1 MNRKRILGTAAAIG
15 GFAAF
20 AMLSGVPNAK
30 ADEVSDLR
38 ANNELLQQ
46 RLDQL
51 AQIGNVGPSRLFSA
65 DEKANI
71 EAATAGSF
79 PRSFLIPGTDTSI
92 RVGGNIT
99 WIADYYLEGG
109 QANGSPWSTTIGAN
123 GSVQSVGITNNAKGS
138 SDFGES
144 LRQSQLSV
152 ETRTPTPYGE
162 ARSYM
167 SFDWAG
173 STSYA
178 PGGTDPA
185 AISDNLVPRL
195 KYAYG
200 TLGGWLAGQAN
211 SNFEDPD
218 ANAETL
224 DFGGN
229 VGEPGRVRVA
239 QLRYTMPLSWAW
251 GGALS
256 FSAENPEV
264 EVFTPHG
271 ICGSDAGVSSAC
283 VSPGL
288 ATPTLAAQ
296 NVNPAKPVAPALTAA
311 LYIPQPWGHFDIS
324 GLLRPDLGLSDGTY
338 YSKDFV
344 GGGGH
349 LGFDVKPGW
358 FTPKDDF
365 TFHFTGGTGIGAYLN
380 SSTNAAI
387 ETNLNVP
394 TGPGALPCGASTPA
408 ATAIPATANC
418 VAAKMISSAG
428 AEIGYQHWWSD
439 NLRSTFSYGV
449 NREYGLSAAYLGT
462 GITSANK
469 ELQTAH
475 ANLIWNPVSF
485 VTIGIEYMWGERTV
499 AQGNAA
505 GPGGASTIPNSQQI
519 QTLIGKFDVAF

>member
-15 GFAAF
+15 GLAAF
-20 AMLSGVPNAK
+20 ALLTGVPNAK

-38 ANNELLQQ
+38 ANNDLLQQ
-46 RLDQL
+46 RLDQV
-51 AQIGNVGPSRLFSA
+51 AQAANNGPSRLFSA
-65 DEKANI
+65 DEKASVV
-71 EAATAGSF
+71 AATAGSF
-79 PRSFLIPGTDTSI
+79 PRSFLIPGTDTSL

-109 QANGSPWSTTIGAN
+109 QPNTSPWNTTIGAN
-123 GSVQSVGITNNAKGS
+123 GSTHSIGITGNPRGS
-138 SDFGES
+138 NSFGES
-144 LRQSQLSV
+144 MRQSKLSV

-167 SFDWAG
+167 EFDWAG
-173 STSYA
+173 SSNYD
-178 PGGTDPA
+178 PGGADPA
-185 AISDNLVPRL
+185 AISDNLQPRL

-264 EVFTPHG
+264 EVYTPTG
-271 ICGSDAGVSSAC
+271 ICGSDAGVSSSC
-283 VSPGL
+283 VSTGAGVLPL
-288 ATPTLAAQ
+288 N
-296 NVNPAKPVAPALTAA
+296 NVNPSKPIAPALTAA
-311 LYIPQPWGHFDIS
+311 LYIPQPWGHIDIS
-324 GLLRPDLGLSDGTY
+324 GLLRPDIGLSDGFY
-338 YSKDFV
+338 YSNNMV

-349 LGFDVKPGW
+349 IGISFKPGW
-358 FTPKDDF
+358 FTPKDNL
-365 TFHFTGGTGIGAYLN
+365 TFHFTGGTGLGAYLN
-380 SSTNAAI
+380 DSSNAAV
-387 ETNLNVP
+387 ETNMVNH
-394 TGPGALPCGASTPA
+394 TIAANGPCGAASTA
-408 ATAIPATANC
+408 YASTGGTVIPTTANC
-418 VAAKMISSAG
+418 VASKLIPSAG

-439 NLRSTFSYGV
+439 NLRSNFSYGV
-449 NREYGLSAAYLGT
+449 NREYDLSAAYLGT

-485 VTIGIEYMWGERTV
+485 VTIGIEYMWGQRTV
-499 AQGNAA
+499 AVSPVLGSSN
-505 GPGGASTIPNSQQI
+505 NSQQM

>member
-1 MNRKRILGTAAAIG
+1 MIRKRTWGTMTAIG
-15 GFAAF
+15 GLAAF
-20 AMLSGVPNAK
+20 ALLAGVPNAK

-46 RLDQL
+46 RLDQISQ
-51 AQIGNVGPSRLFSA
+51 AGNVGPSRMFSQDVQA
-65 DEKANI
+65 MTA
-71 EAATAGSF
+71 AATAGSF
-79 PRSFLIPGTDTSI
+79 PRSFLIPGTDTSL

-99 WIADYYLEGG
+99 YVADYYLEGG
-109 QANGSPWSTTIGAN
+109 TQASPWSTTIGAN
-123 GSVQSVGITNNAKGS
+123 GQVQAVGITGNPKGS
-138 SDFGES
+138 GVFGS
-144 LRQSQLSV
+144 SMRQSQLTI

-162 ARSYM
+162 ARTYM

-173 STSYA
+173 STNYA

-185 AISDNLVPRL
+185 AISNNLVPRL

-211 SNFEDPD
+211 SNFSDPD

-239 QLRYTMPLSWAW
+239 QLRYTMPLTWAW

-256 FSAENPEV
+256 FSAENSEV
-264 EVFTPHG
+264 EVFTRNG

-288 ATPTLAAQ
+288 GQVGGVALGALN
-296 NVNPAKPVAPALTAA
+296 NVNPAKPIAPVLTAA

-324 GLLRPDLGLSDGTY
+324 GVLRPDLGLSDGTF
-338 YSKDFV
+338 YSKNFV

-349 LGFDVKPGW
+349 IGFDIKPGW

-365 TFHFTGGTGIGAYLN
+365 TFHFTGGTGLGAYLN

-387 ETNLNVP
+387 ETNFVNAT
-394 TGPGALPCGASTPA
+394 TGSTGVCIAGAA
-408 ATAIPATANC
+408 ATTANC
-418 VAAKMISSAG
+418 VASKLIDSIGWEA
-428 AEIGYQHWWSD
+428 GYQHWWSD
-439 NLRSTFSYGV
+439 NLRSTFSYGM
-449 NREYGLSAAYLGT
+449 NREFGLSSTFLGAAT
-462 GITSANK
+462 AATANR

-475 ANLIWNPVSF
+475 ANLVWNPVSF
-485 VTIGIEYMWGERTV
+485 VTIGIEYLWGQRTV
-499 AQGNAA
+499 AAA
-505 GPGGASTIPNSQQI
+505 PAGTTNTTGQMQAI
-519 QTLIGKFDVAF
+519 IGKFDVAF

>member
-1 MNRKRILGTAAAIG
+1 MNRKRILGTATAIG

-20 AMLSGVPNAK
+20 ALLSGVPNAK

-46 RLDQL
+46 RLDQI
-51 AQIGNVGPSRLFSA
+51 AQTNNTGPSRLFSTDNQA
-65 DEKANI
+65 MTA
-71 EAATAGSF
+71 AATAGSF

-92 RVGGNIT
+92 RIGGNIT
-99 WIADYYLEGG
+99 WIADYYLQGG
-109 QANGSPWSTTIGAN
+109 NANGSPWSTTLGAN
-123 GSVQSVGITNNAKGS
+123 GTVQAIGVNVSNNAKGS
-138 SDFGES
+138 NDFGES
-144 LRQSQLSV
+144 MRQSQLSV

-162 ARSYM
+162 ARTYLSM
-167 SFDWAG
+167 DWAA
-173 STSYA
+173 STNYA

-185 AISDNLVPRL
+185 AISDNIVPRM

-218 ANAETL
+218 ANAEVL

-264 EVFTPHG
+264 EVYTPNG

-283 VSPGL
+283 V
-288 ATPTLAAQ
+288 ATGAGVAAIQ
-296 NVNPAKPVAPALTAA
+296 PNPAKPVAPALTAA
-311 LYIPQPWGHFDIS
+311 LYIPQPWGHIDIS
-324 GLLRPDLGLSDGTY
+324 GLLRPDIGLADGAY
-338 YSKDFV
+338 YSENFV

-349 LGFDVKPGW
+349 IGISVKPGW
-358 FTPKDDF
+358 FTPKDAF
-365 TFHFTGGTGIGAYLN
+365 TFHFTGGTGMGAYLN
-380 SSTNAAI
+380 SSTNAAV
-387 ETNLNVP
+387 ETNL
-394 TGPGALPCGASTPA
+394 SA
-408 ATAIPATANC
+408 ATIGATGAVCAPIGPSGVTTASCIRSKLVN
-418 VAAKMISSAG
+418 SAG

-449 NREYGLSAAYLGT
+449 NHQYNFSAAYIGT
-462 GITSANK
+462 TQMGAANK

-485 VTIGIEYMWGERTV
+485 VTIGLEWMWGERTI
-499 AQGNAA
+499 AA
-505 GPGGASTIPNSQQI
+505 VTSPAGSPSNNMQA
-519 QTLIGKFDVAF
+519 LIGKFDVAF

>member
-15 GFAAF
+15 GLTAF
-20 AMLSGVPNAK
+20 VLLTGVPNAK

-46 RLDQL
+46 RLDQI
-51 AQIGNVGPSRLFSA
+51 AQTGQIGPGARLFST
-65 DEKANI
+65 DEQQTI
-71 EAATAGSF
+71 VAATAGSF

-99 WIADYYLEGG
+99 WIADYYFEGG
-109 QANGSPWSTTIGAN
+109 PPNNSPWNTTIGAN
-123 GSVQSVGITNNAKGS
+123 GQVQGIGITNNAKGS
-138 SDFGES
+138 DVFGES
-144 LRQSQLSV
+144 MRQSQLSV

-162 ARSYM
+162 ARSYLSM
-167 SFDWAG
+167 DWAA
-173 STSYA
+173 STNYA

-185 AISDNLVPRL
+185 AISDNIVPRM

-218 ANAETL
+218 ANAEVI

-288 ATPTLAAQ
+288 STPAVAAQ
-296 NVNPAKPVAPALTAA
+296 NVNPAKPIAPAFTAA
-311 LYIPQPWGHFDIS
+311 LYIPEPWGHIDLS
-324 GLLRPDLGLSDGTY
+324 GVLRPDIGLSDGAY
-338 YSKDFV
+338 YSEDFV

-358 FTPKDDF
+358 FSPKDDF
-365 TFHFTGGTGIGAYLN
+365 TFHFTGGTGLGAYLN
-380 SSTNAAI
+380 SSTNAAV
-387 ETNLNVP
+387 ETNLGSAVP
-394 TGPGALPCGASTPA
+394 TTGASGPCVAGST
-408 ATAIPATANC
+408 TPATANC
-418 VAAKMISSAG
+418 VASKLIASAG

-449 NREYGLSAAYLGT
+449 NHQYGLSATYLGAAT
-462 GITSANK
+462 LATANR

-475 ANLIWNPVSF
+475 ANLMWNPVSF

-499 AQGNAA
+499 AAA
-505 GPGGASTIPNSQQI
+505 PAGTTATSQQL
-519 QTLIGKFDVAF
+519 QLLEGKFDVAF

>member
-1 MNRKRILGTAAAIG
+1 MDRKRILGTAAAIG
-15 GFAAF
+15 GLAAF
-20 AMLSGVPNAK
+20 ALLAGVPNAK

-46 RLDQL
+46 RLDQV
-51 AQIGNVGPSRLFSA
+51 AQIGNVGPSRVFSTDA
-65 DEKANI
+65 QAMTA
-71 EAATAGSF
+71 AATAGSF

-123 GSVQSVGITNNAKGS
+123 GSVQSVAFNNTTSAKSAG
-138 SDFGES
+138 DFGES
-144 LRQSQLSV
+144 MRQSQLSV

-173 STSYA
+173 ATAYA
-178 PGGTDPA
+178 PGGTSPA
-185 AISDNLVPRL
+185 EISDNLVPRL

-211 SNFEDPD
+211 SNFSDPD
-218 ANAETL
+218 ANSETL

-264 EVFTPHG
+264 EVFTPNG

-288 ATPTLAAQ
+288 ATPTIAAQ
-296 NVNPAKPVAPALTAA
+296 NVNPAKPVAPAMTAA
-311 LYIPQPWGHFDIS
+311 LYIPQPWGHIDLS
-324 GLLRPDLGLSDGTY
+324 ALLRPDIGLADGAY

-349 LGFDVKPGW
+349 LGFDIKPGW

-365 TFHFTGGTGIGAYLN
+365 TFHFTGGTGLGGYLN

-387 ETNLNVP
+387 ETNLSAVT
-394 TGPGALPCGASTPA
+394 TGATGVCGAGRRRHDGWRDDGKLRRVEDDPNVGRRNRLPA
-408 ATAIPATANC
+408 LVERQPALDVQLRRQPPVQPECRLYRRADRRGEQGAPDGSREPDVEPGVVRDDRHRVHVGRALGC
-418 VAAKMISSAG
+418 HRSGRHHRDFAADADPHR
-428 AEIGYQHWWSD
+428 QV
-439 NLRSTFSYGV
+439 RRGV
-449 NREYGLSAAYLGT
+449 
-462 GITSANK
+462 
-469 ELQTAH
+469 
-475 ANLIWNPVSF
+475 LI
-485 VTIGIEYMWGERTV
+485 
-499 AQGNAA
+499 
-505 GPGGASTIPNSQQI
+505 
-519 QTLIGKFDVAF
+519 

>member
-1 MNRKRILGTAAAIG
+1 MFRKRILGTMAAIG
-15 GFAAF
+15 GLAAF
-20 AMLSGVPNAK
+20 TLLTGAPKTN
-30 ADEVSDLR
+30 ADELSDLR

-51 AQIGNVGPSRLFSA
+51 AQTGNVGPSRLFSA
-65 DEKANI
+65 DQQKNI
-71 EAATAGSF
+71 VAATAGSF

-109 QANGSPWSTTIGAN
+109 NANGSPWSTTLGAN
-123 GSVQSVGITNNAKGS
+123 GQTHSVSITGNPKGS
-138 SDFGES
+138 NDFGES
-144 LRQSQLSV
+144 MRQSKLAI

-162 ARSYM
+162 ARTYM
-167 SFDWAG
+167 EFDWAG
-173 STSYA
+173 STNYA
-178 PGGTDPA
+178 PGGTGPA

-195 KYAYG
+195 RYAYG

-211 SNFEDPD
+211 SNFSDPD
-218 ANAETL
+218 ANPETL

-239 QLRYTMPLSWAW
+239 QLRYTIPLTWAW

-288 ATPTLAAQ
+288 STPALAAQ
-296 NVNPAKPVAPALTAA
+296 NVNPAKPIAPALTAA

-324 GLLRPDLGLSDGTY
+324 GVLRPDIGMSDGTF
-338 YSKDFV
+338 YSQNFV

-349 LGFDVKPGW
+349 LGFDIKPGW

-365 TFHFTGGTGIGAYLN
+365 MFQIVGGEGLGAYLN
-380 SSTNAAI
+380 DSSNAAI
-387 ETNLNVP
+387 ETNLNAAT
-394 TGPGALPCGASTPA
+394 TGANGVCGPASTS
-408 ATAIPATANC
+408 TTTVIPTTANC
-418 VAAKMISSAG
+418 VASKLIPSFGAAAG
-428 AEIGYQHWWSD
+428 YTHWWSD
-439 NLRSTFSYGV
+439 NLRSTFSYGMQ
-449 NREYGLSAAYLGT
+449 REYELSPTYIGT
-462 GITSANK
+462 QISSANR

-485 VTIGIEYMWGERTV
+485 VTIGIEYVWGQRTV
-499 AQGNAA
+499 AAHPA
-505 GPGGASTIPNSQQI
+505 GTTNTTGQMQA
-519 QTLIGKFDVAF
+519 LVGKFDVRF

>member
-15 GFAAF
+15 GLTAF
-20 AMLSGVPNAK
+20 ALLAGMPNAK
-30 ADEVSDLR
+30 ADELSDLR
-38 ANNELLQQ
+38 TNNELLQQ
-46 RLDQL
+46 RLDQV
-51 AQIGNVGPSRLFSA
+51 AQIGNVGPSRLFSG
-65 DEKANI
+65 DEQQRVL
-71 EAATAGSF
+71 AATAGSF

-99 WIADYYLEGG
+99 WIADYYMEGG
-109 QANGSPWSTTIGAN
+109 PANNSPWNTTVGAN
-123 GSVQSVGITNNAKGS
+123 GQVQGIGITGNGKGS
-138 SDFGES
+138 DLFGES

-173 STSYA
+173 SSNYA
-178 PGGTDPA
+178 PGGADPA

-296 NVNPAKPVAPALTAA
+296 NVNPAKPIAPALTVA
-311 LYIPQPWGHFDIS
+311 LYIPQPWGHFDLS
-324 GLLRPDLGLSDGTY
+324 GILRPDIGLSDGTY
-338 YSKDFV
+338 YSNDMV

-365 TFHFTGGTGIGAYLN
+365 TFHFTGGTGLGAYLN
-380 SSTNAAI
+380 SSTNAAV
-387 ETNLNVP
+387 ETNLNAA
-394 TGPGALPCGASTPA
+394 TGPGTSVCGTSTAALA
-408 ATAIPATANC
+408 AIPTTANC
-418 VAAKMISSAG
+418 VASKLIPSAG
-428 AEIGYQHWWSD
+428 AEVGYQHWWSD
-439 NLRSTFSYGV
+439 NLHATFSYGV
-449 NREYGLSAAYLGT
+449 NRE
-462 GITSANK
+462 
-469 ELQTAH
+469 
-475 ANLIWNPVSF
+475 
-485 VTIGIEYMWGERTV
+485 
-499 AQGNAA
+499 
-505 GPGGASTIPNSQQI
+505 
-519 QTLIGKFDVAF
+519 

>member
-1 MNRKRILGTAAAIG
+1 M
-15 GFAAF
+15 AF
-20 AMLSGVPNAK
+20 ALLAGVPNAK

-38 ANNELLQQ
+38 ANNDLLQQ
-46 RLDQL
+46 RLDQI
-51 AQIGNVGPSRLFSA
+51 AQGYNVGPSRLMSTDA
-65 DEKANI
+65 QAMTA
-71 EAATAGSF
+71 AATAGSF

-123 GSVQSVGITNNAKGS
+123 GSVQSIGITNNSKGS
-138 SDFGES
+138 NDFGES
-144 LRQSQLSV
+144 MRQSQLSV

-162 ARSYM
+162 ARSYLSM
-167 SFDWAG
+167 DWAA
-173 STSYA
+173 STNYA

-185 AISDNLVPRL
+185 AISDNIVPRM

-218 ANAETL
+218 ANAETI

-264 EVFTPHG
+264 EVYTRNG

-288 ATPTLAAQ
+288 GQVGGVALGALN

-324 GLLRPDLGLSDGTY
+324 GLLRPDIGLSDGAY
-338 YSKDFV
+338 YSKDML

-349 LGFDVKPGW
+349 IGFDVKPGW

-365 TFHFTGGTGIGAYLN
+365 TFHFTGGTGLGAYLN

-387 ETNLNVP
+387 ETNLNAAT
-394 TGPGALPCGASTPA
+394 TGATGVCGAVSTAA
-408 ATAIPATANC
+408 ATVIPTTANC
-418 VAAKMISSAG
+418 VASKLIPSAG

-439 NLRSTFSYGV
+439 NLHSTFSYGV
-449 NREYGLSAAYLGT
+449 NHEYGLNAAYLGAAT
-462 GITSANK
+462 ASAANR

-475 ANLIWNPVSF
+475 ANLVWNPVSF
-485 VTIGIEYMWGERTV
+485 VTIGIEYMWGQRTV
-499 AQGNAA
+499 VQGNAS
-505 GPGGASTIPNSQQI
+505 GPGGGSTIPNSQQM

>member
-1 MNRKRILGTAAAIG
+1 MIRKRILSAAAAIG
-15 GFAAF
+15 GLTAF
-20 AMLSGVPNAK
+20 AVLAGAPNAK
-30 ADEVSDLR
+30 ADELSDLR

-46 RLDQL
+46 KLDQV
-51 AQIGNVGPSRLFSA
+51 AQTNNVGPSRLFSP
-65 DEKANI
+65 DEKASVV
-71 EAATAGSF
+71 AATAGSF

-99 WIADYYLEGG
+99 WIADYFLEGG
-109 QANGSPWSTTIGAN
+109 QANLSPWNTTIGAN
-123 GSVQSVGITNNAKGS
+123 GRTGQIAFNNTTSAKS
-138 SDFGES
+138 SNDFGES
-144 LRQSQLSV
+144 MRQSQLSV

-173 STSYA
+173 STNYA
-178 PGGTDPA
+178 PGGADPA
-185 AISDNLVPRL
+185 AISDNLAPRL

-264 EVFTPHG
+264 EVYTPNG

-283 VSPGL
+283 VSPGTGT
-288 ATPTLAAQ
+288 AGGAAIAAVQ
-296 NVNPAKPVAPALTAA
+296 PNPAKPIAPALTAA
-311 LYIPQPWGHFDIS
+311 LYIPQPWGHFDLS
-324 GLLRPDLGLSDGTY
+324 GVLRPDIGLSDGAY
-338 YSKDFV
+338 YSKNFV

-349 LGFDVKPGW
+349 IGFGFKPGW
-358 FTPKDDF
+358 FTPKDDI
-365 TFHFTGGTGIGAYLN
+365 TFHFTGGTGLGAYLN
-380 SSTNAAI
+380 DSTNAAI
-387 ETNLNVP
+387 ETNF
-394 TGPGALPCGASTPA
+394 A
-408 ATAIPATANC
+408 ATTTGATTGAHPASAVLAKLIPS
-418 VAAKMISSAG
+418 IGS
-428 AEIGYQHWWSD
+428 EIGYQHWWSD

-449 NREYGLSAAYLGT
+449 NHEYGLSATYIGAQ
-462 GITSANK
+462 ITSANK

-475 ANLIWNPVSF
+475 ANLVWNPVSF
-485 VTIGIEYMWGERTV
+485 VTIGVEYMWGQRTV
-499 AQGNAA
+499 AVAPA
-505 GPGGASTIPNSQQI
+505 GTTANSQQI